1 MTPPALSAL
10 YRAAFPDARPWS
22 PEEFAEML
30 ARPETVLV
38 KAKQGFAPGFAL
50 GFALGRVVADEAELI
65 TLAVH
70 PGARRRGLGRWLLA
84 AFEARAGA
92 RGARRAFLEV
102 AADNGPAVALY
113 LQAGWRES
121 GRRKGYYPR
130 RDQPAVDALTLQ
142 KPLQIAPHG

>member
-1 MTPPALSAL
+1 MKPRALSAL

-38 KAKQGFAPGFAL
+38 EAEQGFAP

-70 PGARRRGLGRWLLA
+70 PHARRRGLGRRLLA

-102 AADNGPAVALY
+102 AADNGPAMALY

-121 GRRKGYYPR
+121 GRRKGYYR
-130 RDQPAVDALTLQ
+130 RQDQPAVDALTLQ
-142 KPLQIAPHG
+142 KALQIAPHG